1 MDLKNKRK
9 PGNSPGHYN
18 VDDENSLNVANL
30 SGNKLSN
37 NAGFDAGGANAPM
50 ASFARSGSI
59 TQPTN
64 AAEVGFGTAR
74 ASGTDTGAGG
84 QSTARTASGGSNT
97 ASSARLA
104 MQQNRFSSLKKRFDS
119 KKQQI
124 SDKFSTSNTVPV
136 SNKPNLNKFG
146 QNVSMVSQRS
156 I

>member
-1 MDLKNKRK
+1 MDLKNKRE

-18 VDDENSLNVANL
+18 VDDENSLSVANL

-37 NAGFDAGGANAPM
+37 NAGFSSGDVNAPM
-50 ASFARSGSI
+50 ASFARSGSV

-74 ASGTDTGAGG
+74 VSDANTGVGG
-84 QSTARTASGGSNT
+84 QSTARTASGGSAN

-119 KKQQI
+119 KKNQI
-124 SDKFSTSNTVPV
+124 SDRFSTSN
-136 SNKPNLNKFG
+136 NIALNKNDKFG
-146 QNVSMVSQRS
+146 NSVSAIAKRS